1 MHGLCMGISV
11 CIQYSH
17 ACNISQEHI
26 RTCSQATRTV
36 GRGFCISKAMQLAKT
51 FNYML
56 NLLKIVTGMN
66 DE

>member
-11 CIQYSH
+11 CIQYSP
-17 ACNISQEHI
+17 AIDQEHI
-26 RTCSQATRTV
+26 RTCSQATCTV

>member
-11 CIQYSH
+11 CIQYSP
-17 ACNISQEHI
+17 AIDQEYI